1 MNLLFLFLGLNL
13 NPKNIKKKKKKKI
26 EIFMGS
32 NLRRIN
38 DMRPALL
45 WHIKWAPHLT
55 VNNRTQENDEMI
67 WVLLWGFI
75 HLKWYMLAWIMDT
88 LFDLSAECRM
98 LHNIYYI

>member
-1 MNLLFLFLGLNL
+1 
-13 NPKNIKKKKKKKI
+13 
-26 EIFMGS
+26 MGS
-32 NLRRIN
+32 NRRRIN

-67 WVLLWGFI
+67 WVLFKCFI
-75 HLKWYMLAWIMDT
+75 HLKWYMLAYIMDT

-98 LHNIYYI
+98 LHNIYFIYIYIYI